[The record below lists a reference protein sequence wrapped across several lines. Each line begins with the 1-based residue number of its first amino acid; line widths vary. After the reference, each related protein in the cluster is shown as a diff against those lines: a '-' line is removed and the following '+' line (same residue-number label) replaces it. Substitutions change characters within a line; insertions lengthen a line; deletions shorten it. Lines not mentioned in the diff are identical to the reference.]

1 MAASPTEQTRWPNP
15 VTAAVAHLFA
25 YLLEKPVPTP
35 DQNFAAL
42 GGDADSAGRLREAIA
57 RTFKVTLP
65 RQSLDALDFTPAG
78 VAAEIIAS
86 KAAAAQQS
94 APMVASIQDWLPAL
108 PSQAGLYSVDRV
120 TRGEAR
126 PTVTGALIVEGSFD
140 RARLE
145 AAVQQAM
152 MRHDGLRLRFETQNR
167 QVMIRPERDASGIE
181 DFSVS
186 AASEADMIRA
196 AASHAAETLD
206 LDQGRG
212 VRWLLCEQ
220 GRGQQALII
229 VAHHAV
235 ADAMSKSFL
244 LREVGEA
251 YAAGGSLNSMP
262 LAPSFMAIAAE
273 RAAMLSGPK
282 AEQDE
287 AYWRQYLNPL
297 PGDLAVPG
305 IIEDGDGAEFER
317 RVVAYDLDTI
327 AVERLVADAAAQS
340 ATPFIAFACVMA
352 RCFAAE
358 RDGIVSVPISNRDQ
372 PGRQNAI
379 GCLMQTVPL
388 RLSGR
393 DGAPY
398 PRLREDVSQM
408 LSHAALSVEELL
420 TRGILT
426 RKGLFEAPIGVQF
439 QLRRAESEV
448 IVDRADLRLRRVD
461 LMLGI
466 NNLLPLSID
475 IKRGKTTTVF
485 CDYDPGLVDPAGL
498 DAMIEAVKAALPT
511 S

>member
-1 MAASPTEQTRWPNP
+1 MAASTNDNIRWPDP
-15 VTAAVAHLFA
+15 ITAAVVHLFA
-25 YLLEKPVPTP
+25 FLLEKPVPKP
-35 DQNFAAL
+35 DESFSAL
-42 GGDADSAGRLREAIA
+42 GGDAALAERLRQAIA
-57 RTFKVTLP
+57 GSFRV
-65 RQSLDALDFTPAG
+65 SLQEHALADLTFTPATIAG
-78 VAAEIIAS
+78 EIMAAKAVETEQSGPTVARTR
-86 KAAAAQQS
+86 
-94 APMVASIQDWLPAL
+94 DWLPAL

-126 PTVTGALIVEGSFD
+126 PTVTGALIVEGNFD
-140 RARLE
+140 RVRLD

-152 MRHDGLRLRFETQNR
+152 MRHDGLRLRFETQDR
-167 QVMIRPERDASGIE
+167 QVMIRPEKDAPGIE
-181 DFSVS
+181 DFSAS
-186 AASEADMIRA
+186 ANSEADLIRA

-220 GRGQQALII
+220 GSGQQALIV

-244 LREVGEA
+244 LREVGET

-273 RAAMLSGPK
+273 RAAMLASPK
-282 AEQDE
+282 AAQDE

-305 IIEDGDGAEFER
+305 MIEESEGAEFER
-317 RVVAYDLDTI
+317 RVIAFDLDTA
-327 AVERLVADAAAQS
+327 AVERLVANAAAQS
-340 ATPFIAFACVMA
+340 ATPFIAFARVMA

-358 RDGIVSVPISNRDQ
+358 RDGVVSVPISNRDQ

-398 PRLREDVSQM
+398 PRLREEVSQM
-408 LSHAALSVEELL
+408 LSHSALSVEELL
-420 TRGILT
+420 TRGVLA

-461 LMLGI
+461 PVLGI

-475 IKRGKTTTVF
+475 IKRGETTTMF
-485 CDYDPGLVDPAGL
+485 CDYDPGLVDPSGL
-498 DAMIEAVKAALPT
+498 DSMIAAVNAELSKA
-511 S
+511 